1 MTWTCHQFWCD
12 FIHFKSR
19 TEHPQR
25 NSTWTNLHL
34 ISCSC
39 QRKSV
44 LLSDPLPS
52 GGLSCDRSGWP
63 CCSNLFSYSQLH
75 IHDTELQELMIQQL
89 LWAMFF
95 PSIKTICFL
104 EPKSSSNLICR
115 FALSLL
121 ISPHKTTQEN
131 SIVLLNSLGCSHANV
146 SQQSASPKLLFQLKY
161 LGKCWIDCHKIWYRQ
176 PRCPGVESDFC
187 WLWWSNFFLLASS
200 WCQGIELY
208 IFSCPANISVS
219 TWCIGRK
226 FGSLRLHPNDSGVTE
241 V

>member
-1 MTWTCHQFWCD
+1 MNQSPFD
-12 FIHFKSR
+12 ILQLP
-19 TEHPQR
+19 EE
-25 NSTWTNLHL
+25 
-34 ISCSC
+34 ISLAVRSSAIRGVILW
-39 QRKSV
+39 QVRVALLFQPV
-44 LLSDPLPS
+44 LLQPAAYSRHRAAGADDSAITL
-52 GGLSCDRSGWP
+52 GHV
-63 CCSNLFSYSQLH
+63 FS
-75 IHDTELQELMIQQL
+75 
-89 LWAMFF
+89 
-95 PSIKTICFL
+95 SIKTICFL